1 MRESR
6 LRLSKVAFAGVEG
19 LASPASGAT
28 TSGTSSEL
36 SLRFMAMV
44 VVWRSAVVWCGLVVF
59 VLAGSFN
66 RQDLN
71 FHRIETEEILP
82 RAVNPE
88 TPNRR
93 HKFTFS
99 RPSAL

>member
-1 MRESR
+1 MNFSRVIAWRMRESR
-6 LRLSKVAFAGVEG
+6 LRLSKVAFAGAEV
-19 LASPASGAT
+19 AVSPASGAT

-36 SLRFMAMV
+36 SLRFMAMLV
-44 VVWRSAVVWCGLVVF
+44 VYVVWYRLVVF
-59 VLAGSFN
+59 IPAGSFN

-88 TPNRR
+88 
-93 HKFTFS
+93 
-99 RPSAL
+99 L